1 MTLVQAGA
9 DIQDRVLA
17 TLIEGL
23 EIEFGRGPGAG
34 LAQQFLE
41 AEDVDFRW
49 EARVEER
56 WLGSYES
63 LEDSEILLDRVAIC
77 GRLDGDW
84 FMATMIVD
92 GDGEAHGMLGCRS
105 FGTAKAAQAALV
117 TAH

>member
-17 TLIEGL
+17 TLIKGL

-49 EARVEER
+49 EARVQER

-63 LEDSEILLDRVAIC
+63 LEDSEFLLDRVAIYK
-77 GRLDGDW
+77 
-84 FMATMIVD
+84 
-92 GDGEAHGMLGCRS
+92 EKS
-105 FGTAKAAQAALV
+105 E
-117 TAH
+117 